1 MAGPQPS
8 PVRNHRFSLQLPEW
22 PEKWRAAP
30 FFHPQQLSTASNNL
44 AITNR
49 QLASVHPEEV
59 TIPRMSP
66 YPAPLRR
73 ALSALCLLLFLVT
86 AAPPSVGYSVLSHE
100 EVVDLVWADSI
111 RPWLIQRF
119 PNATPDDL
127 RRAHAYAYGGCLIQ
141 DMGYYPFGN
150 KRFSD
155 LTHYV
160 RSGYFVESLLAEASD
175 LNELSFALGALAHYA
190 SDLNGHPYINRAVAV
205 RFPKLRQKYGDSV
218 TYEDDPK
225 AHIRTEFGFDVTQ
238 VAKNR
243 FASDRYHD
251 FIGFEVATPLL
262 ERAFER
268 TYGIPLTDLI
278 HNEDL
283 AIGTYRRGISKVIPE
298 MTKVALLIKP
308 ADLVQEKHNRNQKRF
323 LYHVSRSYYEREWGS
338 QYRRPGFGARF
349 LAFLFHLIP
358 KFGPFRAVDFVLP
371 NPQTEDMYLKSMDV
385 TLANYRRLLDDVK
398 AGKLQLNDR
407 DFDTGGVTRAGEY
420 KLTDDTYA
428 ALLDGLARRH
438 FDNVSPD
445 LRGNILAF
453 YRDLNAPIATKKHHK
468 EWERTLSQLQ
478 QLKDVQ
484 VVSAP
489 APTPAN

>member
-1 MAGPQPS
+1 M
-8 PVRNHRFSLQLPEW
+8 
-22 PEKWRAAP
+22 
-30 FFHPQQLSTASNNL
+30 
-44 AITNR
+44 
-49 QLASVHPEEV
+49 
-59 TIPRMSP
+59 
-66 YPAPLRR
+66 R
-73 ALSALCLLLFLVT
+73 ALIPTARQALSVLCLLLFLLA
-86 AAPPSVGYSVLSHE
+86 AAPPSVSYSVLSHE

-111 RPWLIQRF
+111 RPWLMQRF
-119 PNATPDDL
+119 PNASRDDL
-127 RRAHAYAYGGCLIQ
+127 RRAHAFAYGGCLIQ

-160 RSGYFVESLLAEASD
+160 RSGAFVEALFAEATD

-190 SDLNGHPYINRAVAV
+190 SDINGHPYINRAVAI
-205 RFPKLRQKYGDSV
+205 RFPKLRKKFGDSV

-262 ERAFER
+262 ERAFKR

-308 ADLVQEKHNRNQKRF
+308 ADLVQEKRNRNQKRF
-323 LYHVSRSYYEREWGS
+323 LYHVSRAYYEREWGS

-371 NPQTEDMYLKSMDV
+371 NPQTEDMYLKSMDQ
-385 TLANYRRLLDDVK
+385 TLLNYRRLLDEVK
-398 AGKLQLNDR
+398 AGNLQLHDR

-428 ALLDGLARRH
+428 ALLDGLARRN
-438 FDNVSPD
+438 FANVTPD
-445 LRGNILAF
+445 LRANILAF
-453 YRDLNAPIATKKHHK
+453 YGNLNAPIATKKHRK
-468 EWERTLSQLQ
+468 EWQQTLSELQ
-478 QLKDVQ
+478 ELKAVQ

-489 APTPAN
+489 TPIPLD

>member
-1 MAGPQPS
+1 
-8 PVRNHRFSLQLPEW
+8 
-22 PEKWRAAP
+22 
-30 FFHPQQLSTASNNL
+30 
-44 AITNR
+44 
-49 QLASVHPEEV
+49 
-59 TIPRMSP
+59 MS
-66 YPAPLRR
+66 AF
-73 ALSALCLLLFLVT
+73 CLLLFVLA
-86 AAPPSVGYSVLSHE
+86 AAPPSVSYSVLSHE

-111 RPWLIQRF
+111 RPWLMQRF
-119 PNATPDDL
+119 PNATREDL
-127 RRAHAYAYGGCLIQ
+127 RRAHAFAYGGCLIQ

-160 RSGYFVESLLAEASD
+160 RSGDFVEALFAEASD

-205 RFPKLRQKYGDSV
+205 RFPRLRQKYGDSV

-262 ERAFER
+262 ERAFKR

-278 HNEDL
+278 RNEDL
-283 AIGTYRRGISKVIPE
+283 AIGNYRRGINRVIPE

-308 ADLVQEKHNRNQKRF
+308 ADLVKEKRDRNQKRF
-323 LYHVSRSYYEREWGS
+323 LYHVSRAYYEREWGS

-371 NPQTEDMYLKSMDV
+371 NAQTEDLYLKSMDQ
-385 TLANYRRLLDDVK
+385 TLANYRRLFDDEK
-398 AGKLQLNDR
+398 AGNLHLHDR
-407 DFDTGGVTRAGEY
+407 DFDTGGPTRAGEY

-428 ALLDGLARRH
+428 ALLDGLAHRN
-438 FDNVSPD
+438 FATVTPD
-445 LRGNILAF
+445 LRANILAF
-453 YRDLNAPIATKKHHK
+453 DSDLNAPIATKKHHK
-468 EWERTLSQLQ
+468 EWQRTLIEWQE
-478 QLKDVQ
+478 LKDVQ
-484 VVSAP
+484 VVGAP
-489 APTPAN
+489 APPAAD

>member
-1 MAGPQPS
+1 M
-8 PVRNHRFSLQLPEW
+8 
-22 PEKWRAAP
+22 
-30 FFHPQQLSTASNNL
+30 
-44 AITNR
+44 
-49 QLASVHPEEV
+49 
-59 TIPRMSP
+59 
-66 YPAPLRR
+66 R
-73 ALSALCLLLFLVT
+73 ALIPTARQALSVLGLLLFLLA
-86 AAPPSVGYSVLSHE
+86 AAPPSVSYSVLSHE
-100 EVVDLVWADSI
+100 EVVDLVWAESI
-111 RPWLIQRF
+111 RPWLMQRF
-119 PNATPDDL
+119 PNASRDDL
-127 RRAHAYAYGGCLIQ
+127 RRAHAFAYGGCLIQ

-160 RSGYFVESLLAEASD
+160 RSGAFVEALFAEASD

-190 SDLNGHPYINRAVAV
+190 SDITGHPYINRAVAI
-205 RFPKLRQKYGDSV
+205 RFPKLRKKFGDSV

-262 ERAFER
+262 ERAFKR

-308 ADLVQEKHNRNQKRF
+308 ADLVQEKRNRNQKRV
-323 LYHVSRSYYEREWGS
+323 LYHVSRAYYEREWGS

-371 NPQTEDMYLKSMDV
+371 NPQTEDMYLKSMDQ
-385 TLANYRRLLDDVK
+385 TLVNYRRLLDEVK
-398 AGKLQLNDR
+398 AGNLQLHDR
-407 DFDTGGVTRAGEY
+407 DFDTGGTTRAGEY

-428 ALLDGLARRH
+428 ALLDGLARRN
-438 FDNVSPD
+438 FANVTPD
-445 LRGNILAF
+445 LRANILAF
-453 YRDLNAPIATKKHHK
+453 YSDPNAPIATKKDHK
-468 EWERTLSQLQ
+468 KWQQTLRELQ
-478 QLKDVQ
+478 ELKAVQ

-489 APTPAN
+489 TPIPLD

>member
-1 MAGPQPS
+1 MFAHL
-8 PVRNHRFSLQLPEW
+8 PVS
-22 PEKWRAAP
+22 
-30 FFHPQQLSTASNNL
+30 
-44 AITNR
+44 
-49 QLASVHPEEV
+49 
-59 TIPRMSP
+59 
-66 YPAPLRR
+66 RR
-73 ALSALCLLLFLVT
+73 ALPVLCLLLFLLT
-86 AAPPSVGYSVLSHE
+86 AAPPSLSYSVLSHE

-111 RPWLIQRF
+111 RPWLMQRF
-119 PNATPDDL
+119 PNATREDL

-160 RSGYFVESLLAEASD
+160 RSGDFVEALFAEATD
-175 LNELSFALGALAHYA
+175 LNEFSFALGALAHYA

-205 RFPKLRQKYGDSV
+205 RFPSLRQKYGDSV

-251 FIGFEVATPLL
+251 FIGFEVSTPLL
-262 ERAFER
+262 ERAFKR

-308 ADLVQEKHNRNQKRF
+308 ADLVQEKHDRNQKRF
-323 LYHVSRSYYEREWGS
+323 LYHVSRAYYEREWGS

-371 NPQTEDMYLKSMDV
+371 NQQTEDMYLKSMDV
-385 TLANYRRLLDDVK
+385 TLTNYRRLLADVK
-398 AGKLQLNDR
+398 ANNLHLHDR
-407 DFDTGGVTRAGEY
+407 DFDTGGVTSAGEY
-420 KLTDDTYA
+420 QLTDETYA

-438 FDNVSPD
+438 FDNVTPE
-445 LRGNILAF
+445 LRANILDF
-453 YRDLNAPIATKKHHK
+453 YSHLDAPIATKKHHK
-468 EWERTLSQLQ
+468 EWQRTLAQLQ

-484 VVSAP
+484 VVAAP
-489 APTPAN
+489 ASTPAD

>member
-1 MAGPQPS
+1 VFKVERSQVNAKSPS
-8 PVRNHRFSLQLPEW
+8 PFSTRSSSELHLTTLQL
-22 PEKWRAAP
+22 
-30 FFHPQQLSTASNNL
+30 LTGSL
-44 AITNR
+44 
-49 QLASVHPEEV
+49 HPEEV
-59 TIPRMSP
+59 TIPRMSA
-66 YPAPLRR
+66 YPASIKR
-73 ALSALCLLLFLVT
+73 ALSVWCLLVFLVT
-86 AAPPSVGYSVLSHE
+86 TAPRSAGYSVLSHE

-111 RPWLIQRF
+111 RPWLMQRF
-119 PNATPDDL
+119 PNATRDDL

-160 RSGYFVESLLAEASD
+160 RSGYFVESLFAEATD

-205 RFPKLRQKYGDSV
+205 RFPKLRQKFGDSV

-225 AHIRTEFGFDVTQ
+225 VHIRTEFGFDVTQ

-308 ADLVQEKHNRNQKRF
+308 ADVVLEKQNRNQKRF

-338 QYRRPGFGARF
+338 HYRRPGFGARF

-371 NPQTEDMYLKSMDV
+371 TTQTEDMYLKSMDV
-385 TLANYRRLLDDVK
+385 TLVNYRRLLEEVK
-398 AGKLQLNDR
+398 AGNLHLDDR

-445 LRGNILAF
+445 LRSNILAF
-453 YRDLNAPIATKKHHK
+453 YSDLNAPIATKKHHK
-468 EWERTLSQLQ
+468 EWQRALSQLQ
-478 QLKDVQ
+478 QLKGVQ
-484 VVSAP
+484 VVAAP
-489 APTPAN
+489 APAPAD

>member
-1 MAGPQPS
+1 MWVLIPT
-8 PVRNHRFSLQLPEW
+8 L
-22 PEKWRAAP
+22 
-30 FFHPQQLSTASNNL
+30 
-44 AITNR
+44 R
-49 QLASVHPEEV
+49 Q
-59 TIPRMSP
+59 
-66 YPAPLRR
+66 
-73 ALSALCLLLFLVT
+73 ALSLACLLLFLLT
-86 AAPPSVGYSVLSHE
+86 AAPPSLSYSVLSHE

-111 RPWLIQRF
+111 RPWLMQRF
-119 PNATPDDL
+119 PNASRDDL

-160 RSGYFVESLLAEASD
+160 RSGYFVEALFAEASD

-205 RFPKLRQKYGDSV
+205 RFPKLRQKFGDTV

-262 ERAFER
+262 ERAFKR

-278 HNEDL
+278 RNEDL

-308 ADLVQEKHNRNQKRF
+308 ADLVKEKHNRNQKRF

-385 TLANYRRLLDDVK
+385 TLTNYRRLLADVK
-398 AGKLQLNDR
+398 ANNLHLHDR
-407 DFDTGGVTRAGEY
+407 DFDTGGTTRAGEY

-438 FDNVSPD
+438 FDGVTPD
-445 LRGNILAF
+445 LRANILDF
-453 YRDLNAPIATKKHHK
+453 YKDLNAPIATKKDRK
-468 EWERTLSQLQ
+468 KWRRTLLQLQ
-478 QLKDVQ
+478 DLKLVQ
-484 VVSAP
+484 VVAAPASAP
-489 APTPAN
+489 AD

>member
-1 MAGPQPS
+1 
-8 PVRNHRFSLQLPEW
+8 
-22 PEKWRAAP
+22 
-30 FFHPQQLSTASNNL
+30 
-44 AITNR
+44 
-49 QLASVHPEEV
+49 
-59 TIPRMSP
+59 
-66 YPAPLRR
+66 
-73 ALSALCLLLFLVT
+73 
-86 AAPPSVGYSVLSHE
+86 
-100 EVVDLVWADSI
+100 
-111 RPWLIQRF
+111 
-119 PNATPDDL
+119 
-127 RRAHAYAYGGCLIQ
+127 
-141 DMGYYPFGN
+141 MGYYPFGN

-160 RSGYFVESLLAEASD
+160 RSGYFVEALFAEATD

-190 SDLNGHPYINRAVAV
+190 SDVNGHPYINRAVAV
-205 RFPKLRQKYGDSV
+205 RFPTLRQKYGDSV

-262 ERAFER
+262 ERAFKR

-308 ADLVQEKHNRNQKRF
+308 ADLVQEKRDRNQKRF
-323 LYHVSRSYYEREWGS
+323 LYHVSRAYYEREWGS

-371 NPQTEDMYLKSMDV
+371 NQQTEDMYLKSMDQ
-385 TLANYRRLLDDVK
+385 TLTNYRRLLDEVK
-398 AGKLQLNDR
+398 AGNLHLHDR
-407 DFDTGGVTRAGEY
+407 DFDTGGPTRAGEY

-428 ALLDGLARRH
+428 ALLDGLAHRN
-438 FDNVSPD
+438 FATVTPD
-445 LRGNILAF
+445 LRANILAF
-453 YRDLNAPIATKKHHK
+453 YSDLNAPIASKKNHK
-468 EWERTLSQLQ
+468 KWQRTLIELQ
-478 QLKDVQ
+478 DLKDVQ
-484 VVSAP
+484 VVGSP
-489 APTPAN
+489 APVAAD

>member
-1 MAGPQPS
+1 
-8 PVRNHRFSLQLPEW
+8 
-22 PEKWRAAP
+22 
-30 FFHPQQLSTASNNL
+30 
-44 AITNR
+44 
-49 QLASVHPEEV
+49 
-59 TIPRMSP
+59 MSP

-385 TLANYRRLLDDVK
+385 SLANYRRLLDDVK
-398 AGKLQLNDR
+398 AGKLHLNDR

-478 QLKDVQ
+478 QLRDVQ

>member
-1 MAGPQPS
+1 MYEGGSGRIQHHAII
-8 PVRNHRFSLQLPEW
+8 H
-22 PEKWRAAP
+22 
-30 FFHPQQLSTASNNL
+30 QQFALL
-44 AITNR
+44 A
-49 QLASVHPEEV
+49 LEEV
-59 TIPRMSP
+59 TIARMW
-66 YPAPLRR
+66 PLRPSSRR
-73 ALSALCLLLFLVT
+73 ALSVVCLLLFLFAT
-86 AAPPSVGYSVLSHE
+86 APHSLSYSVLSHE

-111 RPWLIQRF
+111 RPWLMQRF
-119 PNATPDDL
+119 PDATREDL

-160 RSGYFVESLLAEASD
+160 RSGYFVESLFAEASD

-205 RFPKLRQKYGDSV
+205 RFPKLRKKYGDSV

-262 ERAFER
+262 ERAFKR

-371 NPQTEDMYLKSMDV
+371 NTQTEDMYLKSMDV
-385 TLANYRRLLDDVK
+385 TLANYRRLIAEVK
-398 AGKLQLNDR
+398 TGNLQLHDR
-407 DFDTGGVTRAGEY
+407 DFDTGEATRAGEY
-420 KLTDDTYA
+420 KLTDQTYA

-438 FDNVSPD
+438 FDGVTPD
-445 LRGNILAF
+445 LRDNILAF
-453 YRDLNAPIATKKHHK
+453 YSNLNAPIATKKHRE
-468 EWERTLSQLQ
+468 EWARTLAELQ
-478 QLKDVQ
+478 QLKGVQ
-484 VVSAP
+484 VVAAP
-489 APTPAN
+489 VSLPSD

>member
-1 MAGPQPS
+1 M
-8 PVRNHRFSLQLPEW
+8 
-22 PEKWRAAP
+22 
-30 FFHPQQLSTASNNL
+30 
-44 AITNR
+44 
-49 QLASVHPEEV
+49 
-59 TIPRMSP
+59 
-66 YPAPLRR
+66 R
-73 ALSALCLLLFLVT
+73 ALIPTARQALSVLGLLLFLLA
-86 AAPPSVGYSVLSHE
+86 AAPPSVSYSVLSHE
-100 EVVDLVWADSI
+100 EVVDLVWAESI
-111 RPWLIQRF
+111 RPWLMQRF
-119 PNATPDDL
+119 PNASRDDL
-127 RRAHAYAYGGCLIQ
+127 RRAHAFAYGGCLIQ

-160 RSGYFVESLLAEASD
+160 RSGAFVEALFAEASD

-190 SDLNGHPYINRAVAV
+190 SDITGHPYINRAVAI
-205 RFPKLRQKYGDSV
+205 RFPKLRKKFGDSV

-262 ERAFER
+262 ERAFKR

-308 ADLVQEKHNRNQKRF
+308 ADLVQEKRNRNQKRF
-323 LYHVSRSYYEREWGS
+323 LYHVSRAYYEREWGS

-371 NPQTEDMYLKSMDV
+371 NPQTEDMYLKSMDQ
-385 TLANYRRLLDDVK
+385 TLVNYRRLLDEVK
-398 AGKLQLNDR
+398 AGNLQLHDR
-407 DFDTGGVTRAGEY
+407 DFDTGGTTRAGEY

-428 ALLDGLARRH
+428 ALLDGLARRN
-438 FDNVSPD
+438 FANVTPD
-445 LRGNILAF
+445 LRANILAF
-453 YRDLNAPIATKKHHK
+453 YSDPNAPIATKKDHK
-468 EWERTLSQLQ
+468 KWQQTLRELQ
-478 QLKDVQ
+478 ELKAVQ

-489 APTPAN
+489 TPIPLD

>member
-1 MAGPQPS
+1 M
-8 PVRNHRFSLQLPEW
+8 
-22 PEKWRAAP
+22 
-30 FFHPQQLSTASNNL
+30 
-44 AITNR
+44 
-49 QLASVHPEEV
+49 HPEEV
-59 TIPRMSP
+59 TIPRMSA
-66 YPAPLRR
+66 YLAPFRR
-73 ALSALCLLLFLVT
+73 ALSVLCLLLFVLT
-86 AAPPSVGYSVLSHE
+86 AAPPSIGYSVLSHE

-111 RPWLIQRF
+111 RPWLMQRF
-119 PNATPDDL
+119 PNASREDL

-160 RSGYFVESLLAEASD
+160 RSGYFVEALFAEATD
-175 LNELSFALGALAHYA
+175 INELSFALGALAHYA

-262 ERAFER
+262 ERAFKR

-308 ADLVQEKHNRNQKRF
+308 ADLVQEKHDRNQKRF

-385 TLANYRRLLDDVK
+385 TL
-398 AGKLQLNDR
+398 
-407 DFDTGGVTRAGEY
+407 
-420 KLTDDTYA
+420 
-428 ALLDGLARRH
+428 
-438 FDNVSPD
+438 
-445 LRGNILAF
+445 
-453 YRDLNAPIATKKHHK
+453 
-468 EWERTLSQLQ
+468 
-478 QLKDVQ
+478 
-484 VVSAP
+484 
-489 APTPAN
+489 

>member
-1 MAGPQPS
+1 MSAHLTIRG
-8 PVRNHRFSLQLPEW
+8 RI
-22 PEKWRAAP
+22 
-30 FFHPQQLSTASNNL
+30 LS
-44 AITNR
+44 
-49 QLASVHPEEV
+49 
-59 TIPRMSP
+59 
-66 YPAPLRR
+66 
-73 ALSALCLLLFLVT
+73 LLFLAGFLLAT
-86 AAPPSVGYSVLSHE
+86 AAPSVSYSVLSHE

-111 RPWLIQRF
+111 RPWLMQRF
-119 PNATPDDL
+119 PNASRDDL

-160 RSGYFVESLLAEASD
+160 RSGAFVEALFAEATD
-175 LNELSFALGALAHYA
+175 INELSFALGALAHYA

-205 RFPKLRQKYGDSV
+205 RFPSLRKKYGDTV

-251 FIGFEVATPLL
+251 FIGFQVATPLL
-262 ERAFER
+262 ERAFKR
-268 TYGIPLTDLI
+268 TYGIPLTDLL

-298 MTKVALLIKP
+298 MTKVAMLLKP
-308 ADLVQEKHNRNQKRF
+308 ADLVQEKHDRYQKRF
-323 LYHVSRSYYEREWGS
+323 LYHVSRSYYDREWGT

-358 KFGPFRAVDFVLP
+358 KFGPFKAVDFELP
-371 NPQTEDMYLKSMDV
+371 NTQTEDMYLKSMDV
-385 TLANYRRLLDDVK
+385 TVAKYRHLVDEVK
-398 AGKLQLNDR
+398 AGHLQLNDR
-407 DFDTGGVTRAGEY
+407 DFDTGRPTRAGEY
-420 KLTDDTYA
+420 KLTDNTYA

-438 FDNVSPD
+438 FDSVTPD
-445 LRGNILAF
+445 LRANILGF
-453 YRDLNAPIATKKHHK
+453 YSNLNAPIATKKHRK
-468 EWERTLSQLQ
+468 EWQRTLNELQ
-478 QLKDVQ
+478 QLKGVQ
-484 VVSAP
+484 VVAAP
-489 APTPAN
+489 VAAPDD

>member
-1 MAGPQPS
+1 M
-8 PVRNHRFSLQLPEW
+8 
-22 PEKWRAAP
+22 RARIP
-30 FFHPQQLSTASNNL
+30 KP
-44 AITNR
+44 R
-49 QLASVHPEEV
+49 Q
-59 TIPRMSP
+59 
-66 YPAPLRR
+66 
-73 ALSALCLLLFLVT
+73 ALSVLSLLLFLLT
-86 AAPPSVGYSVLSHE
+86 TAPPSVSYSVLSHE

-111 RPWLIQRF
+111 RPWLMQRF
-119 PNATPDDL
+119 PNASREDL

-160 RSGYFVESLLAEASD
+160 RSGYFVESLFAEASD

-190 SDLNGHPYINRAVAV
+190 SDLNGHPYINRAVAL

-262 ERAFER
+262 ERAFQR

-298 MTKVALLIKP
+298 MTKVAMLIKP
-308 ADLVQEKHNRNQKRF
+308 ADLVKEKHNRNQKRF
-323 LYHVSRSYYEREWGS
+323 LYHVSRSYYERQWGS
-338 QYRRPGFGARF
+338 NYRRPGFGARF

-371 NPQTEDMYLKSMDV
+371 TPPTEDLYLKSMDV
-385 TLANYRRLLDDVK
+385 TLVNYRRLLTDVK
-398 AGKLQLNDR
+398 AGNLELHDR
-407 DFDTGGVTRAGEY
+407 DFDTGSTTRAGEY

-428 ALLDGLARRH
+428 ALLDGLARRK
-438 FDNVSPD
+438 FANVTPD
-445 LRGNILAF
+445 LRANILGF
-453 YRDLNAPIATKKHHK
+453 YSDLNAPIATKKDRK
-468 EWERTLSQLQ
+468 KWQLTLRELQ
-478 QLKDVQ
+478 ELKAVQ

-489 APTPAN
+489 VPTPSD

>member
-1 MAGPQPS
+1 MWG
-8 PVRNHRFSLQLPEW
+8 LLPK
-22 PEKWRAAP
+22 PRRVLPGIFLLLFVLLAAP
-30 FFHPQQLSTASNNL
+30 F
-44 AITNR
+44 
-49 QLASVHPEEV
+49 SV
-59 TIPRMSP
+59 S
-66 YPAPLRR
+66 
-73 ALSALCLLLFLVT
+73 
-86 AAPPSVGYSVLSHE
+86 YSVLSHE

-119 PNATPDDL
+119 PNATRDDL

-160 RSGYFVESLLAEASD
+160 RSGDFVEALFAEAHD
-175 LNELSFALGALAHYA
+175 LNELAFALGALAHYA

-205 RFPKLRQKYGDSV
+205 RFPKLRQKYGDYV

-251 FIGFEVATPLL
+251 FIGFQVATPLL
-262 ERAFER
+262 ERAFKR
-268 TYGIPLTDLI
+268 TYGINLTDLMS
-278 HNEDL
+278 NEDL

-308 ADLVQEKHNRNQKRF
+308 ADLVHEKRDRNQKRF

-349 LAFLFHLIP
+349 LAMLFHLIP
-358 KFGPFRAVDFVLP
+358 KFGPFKAVDFVLP
-371 NPQTEDMYLKSMDV
+371 NTQTEDMYLKSMDV
-385 TLANYRRLLDDVK
+385 TLAEYRRLIGEVK

-407 DFDTGGVTRAGEY
+407 DFDTGRVTRAGEY

-428 ALLDGLARRH
+428 ALLDGLARRN
-438 FDNVSPD
+438 FDTVTPE
-445 LRGNILAF
+445 LRNNILAF
-453 YRDLNAPIATKKHHK
+453 YANLNAPIATKKHRDK
-468 EWERTLSQLQ
+468 WARTLRELQ
-478 QLKDVQ
+478 GLKAVQ
-484 VVSAP
+484 VVSTPAP
-489 APTPAN
+489 APAD